1 MARQI
6 RAITRYKMD
15 NTSFGAFMLSDQIW
29 DPVKDISQEV
39 KDNAERMAR
48 AEAFDTGAYASSFG
62 INKTTETINGNPRV
76 VGEVYNDDP
85 AAAAV
90 EFGQRRRNQKKA
102 AMGRRILRRAA
113 APFDTP
119 KRRGRR

>member
-1 MARQI
+1 MAGKARTT
-6 RAITRYKMD
+6 TRYKMD
-15 NTSFGAFMLSDQIW
+15 NSSFGAFMLSDQVW
-29 DPVKDISQEV
+29 EPVKDICGEV
-39 KDNAERMAR
+39 KDNAERMAL
-48 AEAFDTGAYASSFG
+48 AEAFDTGAYASSFKV
-62 INKTTETINGNPRV
+62 NKTTETINRSPRV
-76 VGEVYNDDP
+76 AGEVYNDDP